1 MDSRFTNMEPRRA
14 FVGHLWYPLRRI
26 DIFEILTP
34 KNRNEGNPVLI
45 QILFK
50 TISKSSFFSLQKGGD
65 PTTAIFGRS
74 ISMKKPG
81 SVGAGGAKSGN

>member
-34 KNRNEGNPVLI
+34 KNRDEGNPVLI

-50 TISKSSFFSLQKGGD
+50 TISKSSCFSLQKGGTPQRPILGD
-65 PTTAIFGRS
+65 PFR
-74 ISMKKPG
+74 
-81 SVGAGGAKSGN
+81 